1 MRLKKMMI
9 TACCA
14 VMCTTMLFGCG
25 TTKSKS
31 DTEST
36 SETKTVDLKSL
47 PDYPDYKASDYVDL
61 GDYKNIDVK
70 VGASS
75 IITLTD
81 DMVTKQMKSLLKDET
96 VDRAA
101 KSGDIV
107 NIDYV
112 GKMDGKEFEGG
123 SATDYDLRLGS
134 KSFVDDFEDQLVGCK
149 AGDKKEVSVTF
160 PEDYNIADMRG
171 KDAVFTVTVNSVKQ
185 EKELNDKNVKADTD
199 YDTVDDLKSA
209 VKEKLQ
215 EKVDANNMNVID
227 TAIENKLLETVTVK
241 SIPDSLKDWYVSC
254 NVVAYENAALQ
265 SNQDVN
271 EFVAKQTQGMYTT
284 LDDLTKSFEENCEKK
299 VKVEL
304 ILQAIVEDNQIT
316 ISSDE
321 YKKDVADYIAN
332 YGCKNQDELH
342 KIYRKSNVEG
352 TMLDKKALAKMK
364 ETANIVTCLLYTSP
378 SPRDTR

>member
-364 ETANIVTCLLYTSP
+364 ETANIVTE
-378 SPRDTR
+378 

>member
-25 TTKSKS
+25 TTKSKF
-31 DTEST
+31 DTEAT
-36 SETKTVDLKSL
+36 SETKIVDLKSL

-70 VGASS
+70 IGASS
-75 IITLTD
+75 LVTLTD
-81 DMVTKQMKSLLKDET
+81 DMVTKQMKSMLKAET

-112 GKMDGKEFEGG
+112 GKIDGKEFEGG
-123 SATDYDLRLGS
+123 SATNYDLQLGS
-134 KSFVDDFEDQLVGCK
+134 KSFIDDFEDQLVGCK
-149 AGDKKEVSVTF
+149 AGDKKDVSVTF
-160 PEDYNIADMRG
+160 PDDYNIADMQG
-171 KDAVFTVTVNSVKQ
+171 KEAVFTVSVNSVKQ

-199 YDTVDDLKSA
+199 YDTVDELKLA
-209 VKEKLQ
+209 VKEQLQ
-215 EKVDANNMNVID
+215 TKFDANNTDVID
-227 TAIENKLLETVTVK
+227 SAIENKLLETVTVK

-254 NVVAYENAALQ
+254 NIVAYENAALQ
-265 SNQDVN
+265 SNQDVDT
-271 EFVAKQTQGMYTT
+271 FVTNQTKGMYTK
-284 LDDLTKSFEENCEKK
+284 LDDLKKSFEDNCEKN
-299 VKVEL
+299 VKIEL
-304 ILQAIVEDNQIT
+304 ILQAIVEDNHIT

-321 YKKDVADYIAN
+321 YKKNVVDYISN
-332 YGCKNQDELH
+332 YGCANQDELH

-352 TMLDKKALAKMK
+352 TMLDRKALEKIK
-364 ETANIVTCLLYTSP
+364 ETANIVTE
-378 SPRDTR
+378 

>member
-25 TTKSKS
+25 TAKSKS
-31 DTEST
+31 DTEAT
-36 SETKTVDLKSL
+36 SDTKIVDLKSL

-70 VGASS
+70 IGASS
-75 IITLTD
+75 LVTLTD
-81 DMVTKQMKSLLKDET
+81 DMVTKQMKSMLKAET

-112 GKMDGKEFEGG
+112 GKIDGKEFEGG
-123 SATDYDLRLGS
+123 SATNYDLQLGS
-134 KSFVDDFEDQLVGCK
+134 KSFIDNFEDQLVGCK
-149 AGDKKEVSVTF
+149 AGDKKDVSVTF
-160 PEDYNIADMRG
+160 PDDYNIADMQG
-171 KDAVFTVTVNSVKQ
+171 KEAVFTVSVNSVKQ

-199 YDTVDDLKSA
+199 YDTVDELKSA
-209 VKEKLQ
+209 VKEQLQAKL
-215 EKVDANNMNVID
+215 DANNTDVID
-227 TAIENKLLETVTVK
+227 SAIENKLLETVTVK

-254 NVVAYENAALQ
+254 NIVAYENAALQ
-265 SNQDVN
+265 SNQDVDT
-271 EFVAKQTQGMYTT
+271 FVTNQTKGMYTK
-284 LDDLTKSFEENCEKK
+284 LDDLKKSFEDNCEKN
-299 VKVEL
+299 VKIEL
-304 ILQAIVEDNQIT
+304 ILQAIVEDNHIT

-321 YKKDVADYIAN
+321 YKKNVVDYISN
-332 YGCKNQDELH
+332 YGCANQDELH

-352 TMLDKKALAKMK
+352 TMLDRKALEKIK
-364 ETANIVTCLLYTSP
+364 ETANIVTE
-378 SPRDTR
+378 

>member
-1 MRLKKMMI
+1 MRAKKILM

-31 DTEST
+31 DTESAST
-36 SETKTVDLKSL
+36 ETKTADLKSL

-61 GDYKNIDVK
+61 GDYKNIEVK
-70 VGASS
+70 VGSSS
-75 IITLTD
+75 IVTLTD
-81 DMVTKQMKSLLKDET
+81 DMVTSQMKSMLEDET

-112 GKMDGKEFEGG
+112 GKIDGKEFEGG

-134 KSFVDDFEDQLVGCK
+134 KTFIDDFEDQLVGCK
-149 AGDKKEVSVTF
+149 AGDKKDVSVTF
-160 PEDYNIADMRG
+160 PDDYNIASMQG
-171 KDAVFTVTVNSVKQ
+171 KDAVFSVTVNSVKQ

-199 YDTVDDLKSA
+199 YDTVDALKSA
-209 VKEKLQ
+209 VTQQLQ
-215 EKVDANNMNVID
+215 AKVDANNMNVID
-227 TAIENKLLETVTVK
+227 TAIENKLLDTVTVK

-265 SNQDVN
+265 SNQDIN
-271 EFVAKQTQGMYTT
+271 TFVAKQTNGMYTN
-284 LDDLTKSFEENCEKK
+284 LDDLKASFEKNCEKN

-304 ILQAIVEDNQIT
+304 ILQAIVEDNNIT

-321 YKKDVADYIAN
+321 YKKGVADYISN
-332 YGCKNQDELH
+332 YGCANQDELH

-352 TMLDKKALAKMK
+352 TMLDEKALAKMK
-364 ETANIVTCLLYTSP
+364 ETANIVTE
-378 SPRDTR
+378 